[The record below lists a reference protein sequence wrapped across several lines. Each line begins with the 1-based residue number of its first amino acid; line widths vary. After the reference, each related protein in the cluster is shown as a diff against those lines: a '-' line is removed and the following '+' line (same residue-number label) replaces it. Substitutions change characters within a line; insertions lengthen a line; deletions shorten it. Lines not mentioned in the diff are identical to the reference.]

1 MKKNFMMV
9 IAILGIACA
18 TLVSCDSGD
27 KTVSEEVIYEGLDTS
42 RVIAPFVVTS
52 EDPNFILVKQG
63 DNLWNLSLATWGEP
77 QWRRFFD
84 NNPFLY
90 EQNRIKTGE
99 NGRIIVL
106 IYPGEVLDFTGID
119 AEPATTRLE
128 KTVVTITE
136 KDEDTVLPWWIWPLL
151 GLIGITIILLLIK
164 RIIDRGSEKKPVN
177 PVDAGPK
184 IWPNGVTPETAR
196 TRFEEIARANGYT
209 NYTVSNIRRGVL
221 NGKGYVE
228 YADGTTRKAEFKNQ
242 PAYQGDIQYQE
253 DGKTVTEQ
261 VVFLEGC
268 ANDVKR
274 GTRYSG
280 FRFTFTEDTVQPA
293 ELNPQPV
300 TEQSVIDLRKQT
312 TDQPV
317 TKETQ
322 PAKEQ
327 EKTEKKEEKE
337 NEKTA
342 AAAALEI
349 TNAVIAKLEEN
360 GGTIEDFETNVGG
373 KTSVKFKKIT
383 IEKKESPKKD
393 NAEKP

>member
-196 TRFEEIARANGYT
+196 TRFEEMARSNGAR
-209 NYTVSNIRRGVL
+209 NFRIENIRRGVL
-221 NGKGYVE
+221 NGKGVVHF
-228 YADGTTRKAEFKNQ
+228 ADGTSRKMPLTNQ
-242 PAYQGDIQYQE
+242 PAYQGDI
-253 DGKTVTEQ
+253 VEQ
-261 VVFLEGC
+261 VEGASIRTTEVFLEGC
-268 ANDVKR
+268 GNDVYR
-274 GTRYSG
+274 GNRYSG
-280 FRFTFTEDTVQPA
+280 YRFSFTEDAVQPA

-300 TEQSVIDLRKQT
+300 TEQSVIDLRK
-312 TDQPV
+312 DA
-317 TKETQ
+317 Q

-327 EKTEKKEEKE
+327 EKTEK
-337 NEKTA
+337 NEKATPGEQ
-342 AAAALEI
+342 LDRM
-349 TNAVIAKLEEN
+349 
-360 GGTIEDFETNVGG
+360 IEKVLPQLIRSGAEGFEANVGG
-373 KTSVKFKKIT
+373 SYLKIAKIHT
-383 IEKKESPKKD
+383 ADKENPKKD